1 MGKQKP
7 TSLTDCEKKV
17 IQWAFNVTHSIT
29 VGDYRLPRP
38 MICALNNLQDA
49 VHELANERKISIM
62 DGCSK
67 DFLQQKED
75 YLADAHMKLINTAM
89 QATDRKKSDGKPVI
103 DKNGKVHVKMEM
115 KLDDSSI
122 VEKMRKPGETF
133 SECLERILKERL
145 DSDTMV

>member
-1 MGKQKP
+1 MKKQKQ
-7 TSLTDCEKKV
+7 TSLTDCEQKV
-17 IQWAFNVTHSIT
+17 IQCAFDMSHSILA
-29 VGDYRLPRP
+29 GDYHLPRP

-49 VHELANERKISIM
+49 VHELANERKMSIV

-75 YLADAHMKLINTAM
+75 YLAEVHLKMIDMSL
-89 QATDRKKSDGKPVI
+89 QAPDQKKSDGKPLI
-103 DKNGKVHVKMEM
+103 DENGKVHVKMEM